1 MTGFRHFFRDMRRS
15 LSSSLGLALAFHAL
29 LEIPVGLVFLP
40 FSGYLLERILPAG
53 FGHLDSLFAQGLLS
67 GLPELLVLI
76 FLLGLWFLFSLYRYA
91 ALVLLVGLPE
101 ISTLRSLAG
110 ESARRLFQGL
120 KRQSLTEGILL
131 FFLPLAVNPGLLLS
145 LYVRLGLE
153 RLQPVELPMALF
165 GALAYASFHAL
176 ILFAYPRVILEGEP
190 LGKAVADG
198 FSLYRR
204 RFFRNTGY
212 YLASFLT
219 LVLFMLLLFLGIA
232 ALGTVVELDNGTT
245 VGVYGMSLSI
255 LRRISGLGAMGT
267 ILLFNILISFFGVQ
281 LYTYCTGEEEEGGG
295 TLPLVRRSSIPYLL
309 LSLFLLGVVLGAGYL
324 APTLV
329 PNEYIR
335 YGSYFTPAYPEII
348 AHRGFSAIAPENT
361 LAAVKAAISADA
373 DRVEVDVQL
382 SREGE
387 VFLMHDQSLERTTG
401 VRGRILDFSQEEI
414 SLLDAGSW
422 FSPDFA
428 GEGVPS
434 LREVLR
440 LCKGKIALKIELK
453 PVKGVEALLADAVL
467 RIVREEGMSS
477 SVMISS
483 FSQEA
488 LERVRKVDGKIISGL
503 IATSVAG
510 PYDEIAYADALVVNQ
525 TFLTLDQ
532 TGNIKGSGKLLYAW
546 TANSTQ
552 EIQAM
557 WRLGV
562 DGIITDYPRR
572 ARVAIYGDTV
582 SETFRNILYRIVVS
596 LTDPLRY

>member
-67 GLPELLVLI
+67 GLPELLVLL

-91 ALVLLVGLPE
+91 ALILLVGRPE
-101 ISTLRSLAG
+101 IGNLRSLAG
-110 ESARRLFQGL
+110 ESAKRLFQGL
-120 KRQSLTEGILL
+120 KRQSLIEGILL

>member
-1 MTGFRHFFRDMRRS
+1 MRGFRHFFREMKGS
-15 LSSSLGLALAFHAL
+15 LSSSLGLALAFHVL
-29 LEIPVGLVFLP
+29 LEIPVALLLLP
-40 FSGYLLERILPAG
+40 FSGYLLERILPGG
-53 FGHLDSLFAQGLLS
+53 FAHLDSLFAQGLLS
-67 GLPELLVLI
+67 GLPELLALL
-76 FLLGLWFLFSLYRYA
+76 FLLGIWFLFSLYRYA
-91 ALVLLVGLPE
+91 ALILLVARPE
-101 ISTLRSLAG
+101 ISSLRGLAG

-120 KRQSLTEGILL
+120 KRQSLLEKILL

-145 LYVRLGLE
+145 LYLRLGLE
-153 RLQPVELPMALF
+153 RLQPVELPMALL
-165 GALAYASFHAL
+165 GALAYATFHAL

-190 LGKAVADG
+190 LARAVTEG

-204 RFFRNTGY
+204 KFIRNTGY
-212 YLASFLT
+212 YLASAFL

-232 ALGTVVELDNGTT
+232 ALVTYVELDNGTT
-245 VGVYGMSLSI
+245 VGVYGMALSI
-255 LRRISGLGAMGT
+255 LQRISGLGAMGT
-267 ILLFNILISFFGVQ
+267 ILFFNLLISFFGVQ
-281 LYTYCTGEEEEGGG
+281 LYNYCSGEEGRGV
-295 TLPLVRRSSIPYLL
+295 LALARRRSFPYFL
-309 LSLFLLGVVLGAGYL
+309 LSLFLLGGILGAGYL

-434 LREVLR
+434 LREVLH

-453 PVKGVEALLADAVL
+453 PVKGVEALLADAVV

-488 LERVRKVDGKIISGL
+488 LERVRKEDGQIISGL

-510 PYDEIAYADALVVNQ
+510 PYDEISYADALVVNQ
-525 TFLTLDQ
+525 SFLTLDQ
-532 TGNIKGSGKLLYAW
+532 TGNIRGSGKLLYAW
-546 TANSTQ
+546 TANSTR

-572 ARVAIYGDTV
+572 ARVAVYGDTV